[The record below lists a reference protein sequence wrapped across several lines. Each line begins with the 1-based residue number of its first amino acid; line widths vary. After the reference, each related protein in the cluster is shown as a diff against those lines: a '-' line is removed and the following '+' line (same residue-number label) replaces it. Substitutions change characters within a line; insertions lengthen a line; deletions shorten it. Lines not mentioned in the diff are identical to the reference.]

1 MRWTY
6 RLVSALLVLTSII
19 GISFALY
26 LEHVQGLEPC
36 PLCIFQRIGLIG
48 MGLIALVA
56 FIHNPIS
63 NGFERFYALLAT
75 LSIGWSVGVASR
87 HVWLQ
92 HLPPDK
98 VPSCGPGLDYLVDA
112 LPMKAVFQEVLSG
125 SGECAAI
132 DWTFLGQSLPVWSLL
147 YFSLILLICLWQ
159 LFRHYSV
166 AK

>member
-63 NGFERFYALLAT
+63 NGFKRFYALLAT
-75 LSIGWSVGVASR
+75 LSIGWSEGVASR

-92 HLPPDK
+92 HLPQ
-98 VPSCGPGLDYLVDA
+98 LV
-112 LPMKAVFQEVLSG
+112 Q
-125 SGECAAI
+125 
-132 DWTFLGQSLPVWSLL
+132 W
-147 YFSLILLICLWQ
+147 
-159 LFRHYSV
+159 
-166 AK
+166 